1 VNQRLLYLIK
11 AILISVVLFALWS
24 WISSIYVALLS
35 SVSSYFRE
43 IFGASSVTIKKDT
56 FSFFI
61 IPALSL
67 ILASSD
73 NLSRKLKY
81 LGVSVAILFL
91 YQVFSIATGI
101 AGLASM
107 GFYAGL
113 AGSAASIIDNF
124 FARIYPIL
132 VVLLFFN
139 AKINSFLNRNTAQQE
154 IKRCPI
160 CGQAKAGL
168 ADHIKAVHGEKSLS
182 KPSVRRVLD
191 KA

>member
-1 VNQRLLYLIK
+1 MSQRLLYLIK
-11 AILISVVLFALWS
+11 AILVSVALFALWS
-24 WISSIYVALLS
+24 WISPFYATLLS
-35 SVSSYFRE
+35 SISTYFRE
-43 IFGASSVTIKKDT
+43 VFGASSVTIKKDN
-56 FSFFI
+56 FSFFV

-73 NLSRKLKY
+73 NLSRKMKY
-81 LGVSVAILFL
+81 LSIAVAILFL
-91 YQVFSIATGI
+91 YQVFSLATGI
-101 AGLASM
+101 VGLASV
-107 GFYAGL
+107 GFYAGPT
-113 AGSAASIIDNF
+113 GFTASLVDNF

-139 AKINSFLNRNTAQQE
+139 AKINSFLNRSAVQQE

-168 ADHIKAVHGEKSLS
+168 ADHIRAVHGEKSLN